1 MPEHS
6 AKELI
11 LKPITDALAGAF
23 IREYHYSGK
32 CAVNSQLN
40 VGVYWQG
47 KLCGAM
53 QLGPSLDKRKLI
65 GLVKDTRW
73 NEFIELNR
81 LALNDDLPRN
91 SESRALA
98 VLFRI
103 LRKERPHIKWVVS
116 FADGTQCGDGT
127 IYRAAG
133 FVLTGIKKST
143 ELFKLPDGRVIHKI
157 AVERV
162 NTSKARDELRS
173 SIGDQSVFGK
183 SLLKR
188 NGGVILQGFQL
199 RYVYFIDPSCRA
211 RLTVPE
217 IPFSKIAEAGAAMYK
232 GKPRARSIENDT
244 TAIQQERA

>member
-1 MPEHS
+1 MSASS
-6 AKELI
+6 AKDLV
-11 LKPITDALAGAF
+11 LRPITDALAGAF
-23 IREYHYSGK
+23 IRAYHYSGK
-32 CAVNSQLN
+32 SAVNPQLN
-40 VGVYWQG
+40 VGVYLNG

-65 GLVKDTRW
+65 GLVKGTRW

-81 LALNDDLPRN
+81 LAFNDELPRN
-91 SESRALA
+91 SESRALS

-133 FVLTGIKKST
+133 FVLTGIKKSS
-143 ELFKLPDGRVIHKI
+143 ELFKLPDGRVFHKMT
-157 AVERV
+157 VERAQ
-162 NTSKARDELRS
+162 TSKARNELRAA
-173 SIGDQSVFGK
+173 IRNQHIFGK
-183 SLLKR
+183 KLLR
-188 NGGVILQGFQL
+188 ENGGTLLSGFQL
-199 RYVYFIDPSCRA
+199 RYIYFVDTDCRP

-217 IPFSKIAEAGAAMYK
+217 IPFSKIAEVGAAMYK
-232 GKPRARSIENDT
+232 GKPRVRSIENDT